1 MHNKTA
7 IITGASS
14 GIGKACAFRFA
25 SEGWNLVLAARR
37 TEKLTELKEE
47 LEAKY
52 HVKVLCLT
60 LDVTNKN
67 SGQTLAE
74 FIEKQAIKPDLLIN
88 NAGLAVGLGPFQQG
102 EVNDWERMIDTN
114 IKGLLYIS
122 RAIAPIFVEQ
132 GYGHIINLGSVAG
145 KEAYPN
151 GNVYVASK
159 FAVDGLTKS
168 MRMDLMPHGI
178 RVSQIAPG
186 AVETE
191 FSLVRFKGDESRANS
206 VYDGFVPL
214 KATDIADAVF
224 YVASTPK
231 HVNINDL
238 VIMPT
243 AQASAMLLKRDA

>member
-67 SGQTLAE
+67 SGQILAE